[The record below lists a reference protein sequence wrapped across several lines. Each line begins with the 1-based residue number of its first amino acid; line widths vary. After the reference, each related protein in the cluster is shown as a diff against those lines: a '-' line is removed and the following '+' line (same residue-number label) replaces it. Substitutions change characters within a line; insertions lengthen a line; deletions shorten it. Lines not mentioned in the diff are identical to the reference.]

1 MYFDKVIF
9 DNVSIPRF
17 IYFTKFKLKLDFGWF
32 FRDFFTSETPWRLQ
46 RPDNRPPAELL
57 TISEKKKEKRKK
69 KKEKKMY
76 ILKFACKK
84 VRKNISN
91 NKLKKGDRNYSW
103 DCEIASFTST
113 RREKNVAQW
122 KRKRFWMESIWN

>member
-57 TISEKKKEKRKK
+57 TISEKKKKKEKRKK
-69 KKEKKMY
+69 KKCIFWSSHAKKYEK
-76 ILKFACKK
+76 ILATT
-84 VRKNISN
+84 N
-91 NKLKKGDRNYSW
+91 W
-103 DCEIASFTST
+103 
-113 RREKNVAQW
+113 RREIGIIHEIVKLLPSLQQGE
-122 KRKRFWMESIWN
+122 RKM